1 MRGVFVGA
9 ALIVLLMVAI
19 KDGRFLREVGLTGGC
34 RPVAA
39 PAGQSGAWQ
48 ACEPGKLQGAPDLT
62 RQGCTSVTFVGK
74 TEYWR
79 CPAAIQGGPGS

>member
-1 MRGVFVGA
+1 MRGVLVAA
-9 ALIVLLMVAI
+9 ALIFVLMLAI

-39 PAGQSGAWQ
+39 PKGQDGVWQ

-62 RQGCTSVTFVGK
+62 RQSCKSVMVVGK
-74 TEYWR
+74 TEYWQ
-79 CPAAIQGGPGS
+79 CLAGIEGGPGS

>member
-1 MRGVFVGA
+1 MLVAA
-9 ALIVLLMVAI
+9 ALIFLLMVAI
-19 KDGRFLREVGLTGGC
+19 RDGRFLRDVGLTGGC

-39 PAGQSGAWQ
+39 PRGEEGDWQ

-62 RQGCTSVTFVGK
+62 RQGCKSVVLVGK

-79 CPAAIQGGPGS
+79 CPASIEGGPGS